1 MFIGSDKPVNI
12 LNDFRI
18 VCFVLA
24 LFLPVIP
31 LIIAGIIQIVDVRLQ
46 HLQILCTQA
55 IEVICA
61 VSKAH
66 NYCKFIY
73 IFWFRRKVQIEN
85 T

>member
-1 MFIGSDKPVNI
+1 MHLLFDTFRVGKRSVLVFIGSDKPVNI

-46 HLQILCTQA
+46 HLQIL
-55 IEVICA
+55 
-61 VSKAH
+61 
-66 NYCKFIY
+66 
-73 IFWFRRKVQIEN
+73 
-85 T
+85 